1 MKDIEEEKLEG
12 DTLPTESEEIQE
24 ATKTATEEL
33 QAMQEKKA
41 NAEVEEETAPA
52 EPTPATKPKSTVDL
66 TKLNAFKEKIT
77 KEFGLSEKIDSNG
90 CITLYYKEMIVLKL
104 LPRKNC
110 RFGVWREEPEEDNKW
125 KAFRINTDAEEQ
137 QTVDHI
143 KLFIDANVEE

>member
-77 KEFGLSEKIDSNG
+77 KEFGESAKFFSQIFSLR
-90 CITLYYKEMIVLKL
+90 LYPWMEYLCL
-104 LPRKNC
+104 
-110 RFGVWREEPEEDNKW
+110 
-125 KAFRINTDAEEQ
+125 
-137 QTVDHI
+137 
-143 KLFIDANVEE
+143 